1 MARISFKGQS
11 MTVSGSR
18 FSLRALTLMAGLATS
33 VAAPVAAQAVSNS
46 AEFEAWRRV
55 QKEDIDGLRKKL
67 MALAKAVPTGKLA
80 WRPMKGTRSFHHV
93 FAHVAAEGNTET
105 AMFGGKLPASS
116 LADFDAEEARLG
128 KLPDD
133 QLIAIMDESLKTLS
147 ATLAALSLDKMNT
160 SIVYYGRPTL
170 PRIAETYTLN
180 DLHEHLGQLVSY
192 ARMNQI
198 VPPWSKKTG

>member
-1 MARISFKGQS
+1 
-11 MTVSGSR
+11 MTVSTSR
-18 FSLRALTLMAGLATS
+18 FPVPALALMAGLATF
-33 VAAPVAAQAVSNS
+33 ATAPVAAQAVSNS
-46 AEFEAWRRV
+46 AEFEAWRKV
-55 QKEDIDGLRKKL
+55 QKDDIDGVREKF
-67 MALAKAVPTGKLA
+67 MALAKAVPTDKLG
-80 WRPMKGTRSFHHV
+80 WRPMKGTRSFHAV

-105 AMFGGKLPASS
+105 AMFGGKLPAGS

-133 QLIAIMDESLKTLS
+133 QLIAVMDASLKTLS
-147 ATLAALSLDKMNT
+147 ATLAALSLDRMNT
-160 SIVYYGRPTL
+160 SIVYYGQPTL
-170 PRIAETYTLN
+170 PRIAATYTLN